1 MIREAPRFPV
11 GLTLAAALALV
22 IMLGL
27 AVWQLQRLHWKHREL
42 ARIAALQHAPPQP
55 IGPVLIRASRGE
67 DVTFTRVAAD
77 CAPGLPAPAVIH
89 MTTDGG
95 DWIARAFGACVLPG
109 DAYDGVM
116 VDRGFVV
123 ASRGS
128 VQTPSL
134 TLPAPAHVT
143 GVLFQRAAASPA
155 PSLRRPAPVV
165 LVAETETPASPGVVP
180 APYAADAADR
190 LQYAGAY
197 APTWFGLAG
206 ALACIYAAMLWRR
219 FNPKP

>member
-77 CAPGLPAPAVIH
+77 CAPGPPAPAVIH

-134 TLPAPAHVT
+134 TLPAPA
-143 GVLFQRAAASPA
+143 Q
-155 PSLRRPAPVV
+155 VV
-165 LVAETETPASPGVVP
+165 LVAETETPAAPGVVP
-180 APYAADAADR
+180 APYAAHAADR